1 MFLPDLLQTVM
12 PGRKFFPS
20 LSPDLVAISLMILLS
35 LGQLAGLGL
44 VGAKNAPHE
53 AVHALEGFGQPL
65 IFVLIGLFILTRAL
79 TYNGFSGWLGERL
92 ASWGARS
99 ETRLISLFTLLAISL
114 SVFMN
119 NVVVGAILL
128 PSAIQAAR
136 KAGIYPSKL
145 LIPIAF
151 GTALG
156 GMATYFTTA
165 NIIFSNLLITADPP
179 QEPLTMLTFFS
190 RGLWIAL
197 TGLIYLITIGKIL
210 LPERRPALE
219 QSLARRSEADLERL
233 YGLGERLWEVRIGEK
248 SPLAGRTLAQSG
260 LGDELG
266 LAAIAIWRGRRA
278 FFTPSPA
285 ESLQPG
291 DLILVV
297 GREER
302 VRRLHERGC
311 TIGRDTYSV
320 SRLDVMLL
328 EVLPS
333 PHASVLGK
341 TLKQINF
348 RRRYGFTA
356 VALLRRGRSYRT
368 DVGDY
373 PLELGDAL
381 LVIGPAEKLPVLRK
395 DPEWIVLE
403 VEPVP
408 PQVPGKKAM
417 AALGLFLLAILASL
431 FGLPA
436 YLAVMSAALMIPLLG
451 LMPIEEVYRAIE
463 WPTLFFLGGMYAVS
477 QAIIQSGMATFLIH
491 RVLSVLP
498 SSPTPL
504 LLGGIAFWLSALLAQ
519 FIGSQT
525 TAFVVGPIL
534 IRAALQLGYP
544 PQAIAFAG
552 AIGCSASFL
561 TPISHPVNLLMLNAG
576 NYRFGDF
583 ARVGA
588 GLTLVVFATL
598 LLILFL
604 FWGIR

>member
-1 MFLPDLLQTVM
+1 M
-12 PGRKFFPS
+12 PRRRFFPS
-20 LSPDLVAISLMILLS
+20 LSPDLVAIGLMILLS

-44 VGAKNAPHE
+44 VGPKNAPHE
-53 AVHALEGFGQPL
+53 AVRALEGFGQPL
-65 IFVLIGLFILTRAL
+65 IFTLIGLFILMRSL
-79 TYNGFSGWLGERL
+79 TYNGFSGWLGERMTL
-92 ASWGARS
+92 LGAHS
-99 ETRLISLFTLLAISL
+99 EARLIFLFTFLSILLSLF
-114 SVFMN
+114 MN
-119 NVVVGAILL
+119 HVAVGAILL
-128 PSAIQAAR
+128 PSAIQATR
-136 KAGIYPSKL
+136 KAKLYPSKL

-165 NIIFSNLLITADPP
+165 NIVFSNLLLTAKPP
-179 QEPLTMLTFFS
+179 QPPLTMITFLS
-190 RGLWIAL
+190 SGSWIAL
-197 TGLIYLITIGKIL
+197 FGLVYLSTIGKIL
-210 LPERRPALE
+210 LPERQPALE

-233 YGLGERLWEVRIGEK
+233 YGLGERLWEVKIGEK
-248 SPLAGRTLAQSG
+248 SPLAGKTLAQSG

-266 LAAIAIWRGRRA
+266 LAAIAIWRGRGA
-278 FFTPSPA
+278 IFAPSPT
-285 ESLQPG
+285 EFLQPG

-302 VRRLHERGC
+302 VRRLNERGC
-311 TIGRDTYSV
+311 TIGRDTRPV
-320 SRLDVMLL
+320 SMLDVRLL

-381 LVIGPAEKLPVLRK
+381 LVIGPAEKLPMLRE

-436 YLAVMSAALMIPLLG
+436 YLAVMSAALMVPLLG
-451 LMPIEEVYRAIE
+451 LMPVEEVYRAIE

-477 QAIIQSGMATFLIH
+477 QAITQSGLATFLISGM
-491 RVLSVLP
+491 LSFLP
-498 SSPTPL
+498 SSPDPL
-504 LLGGIAFWLSALLAQ
+504 LLSGIAFWLSALLTQ
-519 FIGSQT
+519 FLSSQT
-525 TAFVVGPIL
+525 TAFVVGPLL
-534 IRAALQLGYP
+534 IQAALHLGYN
-544 PQAIAFAG
+544 PQAIALAG

-561 TPISHPVNLLMLNAG
+561 TPISHPVNLIMVNPG
-576 NYRFGDF
+576 NYRFSDF